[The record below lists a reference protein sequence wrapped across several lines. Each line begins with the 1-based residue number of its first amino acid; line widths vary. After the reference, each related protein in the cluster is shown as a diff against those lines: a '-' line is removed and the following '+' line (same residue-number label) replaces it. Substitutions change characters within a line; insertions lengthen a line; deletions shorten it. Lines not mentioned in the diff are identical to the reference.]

1 MPSRHLLFLNVNYFD
16 YNIRLLMIDKRVE
29 LNFQLQMIWKSLVQS
44 LNKNDELYLY
54 IKKRLKFHKE
64 CYSN

>member
-1 MPSRHLLFLNVNYFD
+1 
-16 YNIRLLMIDKRVE
+16 MIDKRVE
-29 LNFQLQMIWKSLVQS
+29 LNFQLQTIWKSLVQS